1 MEKEPFIPKSN
12 NSKNIIGGV
21 IILIGILLLLKN
33 LDLDFFFP
41 SWIFGWYT
49 FALIIP
55 GLIIGMN
62 SNFKN
67 KASVIL
73 IALGVAFL
81 VKEIMHTD
89 FGGVIFPILIIGLG
103 AYFIIGRKNGI
114 PPLPPM
120 PLNPNSPPPSPTD
133 YDWDK
138 RVVSTTI
145 DENVKVDDVT
155 DEAGNR
161 STGDSTAN
169 DSNNQGLP
177 NGQTFGAQQYA
188 QTENNFED
196 VLNVNSI
203 FASVKKFILSKNF
216 RGGNIACMFGSVSI
230 DLTQADITD
239 VAVIDAFQMFGSA
252 KITVPANWTVYSNV
266 SSVFGDVDDR
276 RYTLGLSRD
285 PSKKLYITGTCLFG
299 NLTIRNA

>member
-1 MEKEPFIPKSN
+1 MEKEPFVPKSN
-12 NSKNIIGGV
+12 NSKNIIGGI

-49 FALIIP
+49 FILIIP
-55 GLIIGMN
+55 GLIIGVN

-67 KASVIL
+67 KASIIL
-73 IALGVAFL
+73 IAIGVAFL
-81 VKEIMHTD
+81 AKRIMNTD
-89 FGGVIFPILIIGLG
+89 FGGIIFPALIIGLG
-103 AYFIIGRKNGI
+103 AYFIVGRKNGI

-120 PLNPNSPPPSPTD
+120 PLNPNSPPKPPAD
-133 YDWDK
+133 FDWDK
-138 RVVSTTI
+138 RVVDTASENDLSESEKKQT
-145 DENVKVDDVT
+145 DENSIVPD
-155 DEAGNR
+155 N
-161 STGDSTAN
+161 S
-169 DSNNQGLP
+169 NQGLP
-177 NGQTFGAQQYA
+177 KEQAFAPQQYA
-188 QTENNFED
+188 HPENGFED

-203 FASVKKFILSKNF
+203 FASVKKLILSKNF
-216 RGGNIACMFGSVSI
+216 KGGNIACMFGSVSI

-252 KITVPANWTVYSNV
+252 KIIVPANWTVYSNV

-276 RYTLGLSRD
+276 RFNVGLTRD
-285 PSKKLYITGTCLFG
+285 PAKKLYITGTCLFG

>member
-1 MEKEPFIPKSN
+1 MEKEPFVPKSN
-12 NSKNIIGGV
+12 NSKNIIGGI

-49 FALIIP
+49 FLLIIP
-55 GLIIGMN
+55 GLIIGVN
-62 SNFKN
+62 SNFKS

-81 VKEIMHTD
+81 AKEIMNTN
-89 FGGVIFPILIIGLG
+89 FGGIIFPILIIGLG
-103 AYFIIGRKNGI
+103 AYFVMGRKKGL
-114 PPLPPM
+114 PPLPPT
-120 PLNPNSPPPSPTD
+120 PLTPNNPPRPPAD
-133 YDWDK
+133 FDWDK
-138 RVVSTTI
+138 RVVVDPITDSDQTGTETKQT
-145 DENVKVDDVT
+145 DEN
-155 DEAGNR
+155 
-161 STGDSTAN
+161 
-169 DSNNQGLP
+169 SNVNINNTQGLP
-177 NGQTFGAQQYA
+177 HEQALGTPHYA
-188 QTENNFED
+188 QTENSFED

-203 FASVKKFILSKNF
+203 FASLKKLILSKNF

-239 VAVIDAFQMFGSA
+239 VAVIDSFQMFGSA
-252 KITVPANWTVYSNV
+252 KIIVPANWTVYSNV

-276 RYTLGLSRD
+276 RFNVGLTRD